1 MCTVSRRVLNRTK
14 QQLSAHARLTSAAV
28 QRYKSAVDDVSWYV
42 GRFERHLAVALDTSW
57 LTFPNTLLNKSVK
70 SERAS
75 EKYDSSMRRS
85 QLANLL
91 QIDEAQ
97 VVYRWTRSFWTRFD
111 CRCFSDKS
119 DPREI
124 IQILRQI
131 IWYDTM

>member
-28 QRYKSAVDDVSWYV
+28 QRYKSAVDDVWRYV

-57 LTFPNTLLNKSVK
+57 LTFPNALLNKSMK
-70 SERAS
+70 SERDTS
-75 EKYDSSMRRS
+75 VRRS

-97 VVYRWTRSFWTRFD
+97 VVYRWTRSFWTRFHS
-111 CRCFSDKS
+111 RCFF
-119 DPREI
+119 
-124 IQILRQI
+124 
-131 IWYDTM
+131 